1 MKILKL
7 FGNGQRR
14 INNTMSWITKNTI
27 ANILVR
33 RDGISREEAED
44 IINNCQWELN
54 NAFASG
60 NIDEAEEIVADWL
73 GLEPEYLEAFLII

>member
-1 MKILKL
+1 
-7 FGNGQRR
+7 
-14 INNTMSWITKNTI
+14 MSWITKNTI

-60 NIDEAEEIVADWL
+60 NIDEAEEILEDWL

>member
-1 MKILKL
+1 
-7 FGNGQRR
+7 
-14 INNTMSWITKNTI
+14 MSWITKNTI
-27 ANILVR
+27 VNILVR

-60 NIDEAEEIVADWL
+60 NIDEAEEIVEDWL

>member
-1 MKILKL
+1 
-7 FGNGQRR
+7 
-14 INNTMSWITKNTI
+14 MSWITKNTI

-60 NIDEAEEIVADWL
+60 NIDKAEEIVEDWL